1 MKVDVSR
8 TAMLVGQ
15 DGVELLFGKHIAV
28 FGVGGV
34 GGYVCEALVRAGVGK
49 IDIFDNDKVAESNL
63 NRQIIALQSTIGM
76 PKVKV
81 MANRIKD
88 INPLCTVTEH
98 EVFYLPQNADEY
110 PLDKYDY
117 VIDAIDTVSAKLEII
132 TRAKKAGVP
141 VISAMGTGNKLNGEG
156 FSVVDITK
164 TSMCPLARIMRKEL
178 KKRNIFG
185 VEVVYT
191 QEPPLSNVQKL
202 PQDEERETRR
212 DIPGSISFV
221 PGAAGLVLAGH
232 VIRKILEK
240 HDLLPLI

>member
-15 DGVELLFGKHIAV
+15 DGVDLLFKQHIAV

-34 GGYVCEALVRAGVGK
+34 GGYVCEALVRAGIGA
-49 IDIFDNDKVAESNL
+49 IDIFDNDKVAKSNL
-63 NRQIIALQSTIGM
+63 NRQIIALHSTIGM

-81 MANRIKD
+81 MENRIKD
-88 INPLCTVTEH
+88 INPLCAVTAH

-132 TRAKKAGVP
+132 TRAKAAGVP

-156 FSVVDITK
+156 FSVIDITK

-185 VEVVYT
+185 VEVVCT
-191 QEPPLSNVQKL
+191 QQPPLSNVQKL
-202 PQDEERETRR
+202 PQDEARETRK

-221 PGAAGLVLAGH
+221 PGTAGLILAGH
-232 VIRKILEK
+232 VVRKILEK
-240 HDLLPLI
+240 HDLLPLK

>member
-1 MKVDVSR
+1 MDVSR

-15 DGVELLFGKHIAV
+15 DGVDLLQKKHIAV

-34 GGYVCEALVRAGVGK
+34 GGYVCEALVRAGIGA

-63 NRQIIALQSTIGM
+63 NRQIIALHSTIGI

-88 INPLCTVTEH
+88 INPSCVVTEH

-117 VIDAIDTVSAKLEII
+117 VIDAIDTISAKLEII
-132 TRAKKAGVP
+132 TRAKAAGVP
-141 VISAMGTGNKLNGEG
+141 VISAMGTGNKLSGEG

-185 VEVVYT
+185 VEVVCT
-191 QEPPLSNVQKL
+191 QQPPLSNVQKL
-202 PQDEERETRR
+202 PQDEVRETRK

-221 PGAAGLVLAGH
+221 PGTAGLILAGH
-232 VIRKILEK
+232 VVRKILEK
-240 HDLLPLI
+240 HELLPLR